1 VRKRFGWFI
10 IFLMLGCPF
19 YASGET
25 PAGVAADTPTY
36 SVAQPPAARD
46 LSVYKIH
53 PTIDGTI
60 IGVAALGA
68 LFPLIYENKIIKK
81 NCPCDS
87 NEVNRIDRPVIQ
99 YHSLVARTAGDIT
112 VGMAIGIPAILDGM
126 DLGFKNQAFKEDFV
140 VYAEVLSVDSAISN
154 AFRYT
159 TQRPR
164 PDAYRASPTPSQP
177 GGFASFYSGHT
188 ASTFAALSAASMTYN
203 LRYGP
208 HVWPWL
214 VTAGVGLGEAA
225 TRILSGRHF
234 YTDVAAGMAAGT
246 AIGTAI
252 PYLHERNK
260 HSTVMITPEVS
271 PDSVQLVFRK
281 DF

>member
-1 VRKRFGWFI
+1 
-10 IFLMLGCPF
+10 MLGCPL
-19 YASGET
+19 YAEGEM
-25 PAGVAADTPTY
+25 PAVVAADTATIHVDQGSEAPNK
-36 SVAQPPAARD
+36 
-46 LSVYKIH
+46 SVYRIH
-53 PTIDGTI
+53 PLLDGTI
-60 IGVAALGA
+60 IGVSALGA
-68 LFPLIYENKIIKK
+68 LLPVIFEPEIIKK

-87 NEVNRIDRPVIQ
+87 GEVNSIDRPVIQ
-99 YHSLVARTAGDIT
+99 YHSQLARSAGDIT
-112 VGMAIGIPAILDGM
+112 VAVALVAPPILDGL
-126 DLGFKNQAFKEDFV
+126 DIGFKDQAFKEDLV
-140 VYAEVLSVDSAISN
+140 VYMEVLSVNSAISN

-164 PDAYRASPTPSQP
+164 PDAYKLSPIPSQP

-188 ASTFAALSAASMTYN
+188 ASVFAGLSAAAMTYN

-214 VTAGVGLGEAA
+214 ITAGVGLGEGA

-234 YTDVAAGMAAGT
+234 YTDVAAGIGAGT
-246 AIGTAI
+246 AIGTLI

-260 HSTVMITPEVS
+260 HSTVSITPQVS
-271 PDSVQLVFRK
+271 PESVQLVFRK

>member
-1 VRKRFGWFI
+1 
-10 IFLMLGCPF
+10 
-19 YASGET
+19 
-25 PAGVAADTPTY
+25 
-36 SVAQPPAARD
+36 
-46 LSVYKIH
+46 VYKIH
-53 PTIDGTI
+53 PAVDGTI
-60 IGVAALGA
+60 IGIAALGA
-68 LFPLIYENKIIKK
+68 VFPLIYENKIIKK

-87 NEVNRIDRPVIQ
+87 GEVNRIDRPVIQ
-99 YHSLVARTAGDIT
+99 YHSAVARTAGDLT
-112 VGMAIGIPAILDGM
+112 VGLAIGVPALLDAM
-126 DLGFKNQAFKEDFV
+126 DLGLKNKAFMEDLV

-164 PDAYRASPTPSQP
+164 PNAYRDSPKPSQP
-177 GGFASFYSGHT
+177 GAFASFYSGHT
-188 ASTFAALSAASMTYN
+188 ATTFAALSAASMTYN

-214 VTAGVGLGEAA
+214 VTAVVGLGEGA

-234 YTDVAAGMAAGT
+234 YTDVAAGIGAGT
-246 AIGTAI
+246 AIGTLI

>member
-1 VRKRFGWFI
+1 MNKRFVLFI
-10 IFLMLGCPF
+10 LLGCPL
-19 YASGET
+19 YARGDT
-25 PAGVAADTPTY
+25 PAAVAADTPTFH
-36 SVAQPPAARD
+36 VAQRAEAQDR
-46 LSVYKIH
+46 SVYRIH
-53 PTIDGTI
+53 PAMDGTI
-60 IGVAALGA
+60 IGIAALGA

-87 NEVNRIDRPVIQ
+87 GEVNRIDRPVIQ
-99 YHSLVARTAGDIT
+99 YHSPVARTAGDIT
-112 VGMAIGIPAILDGM
+112 VGLAIAVPAILDGM
-126 DLGFKNQAFKEDFV
+126 DLGFNNQAFKEDFV
-140 VYAEVLSVDSAISN
+140 VYAEVLSVNSALSN

-159 TQRPR
+159 VQRPR

-177 GGFASFYSGHT
+177 GGFTSFYSGHV

-214 VTAGVGLGEAA
+214 VTAGVGLGEGA

-246 AIGTAI
+246 IVGTVI

-260 HSTVMITPEVS
+260 HATVSITPEVS
-271 PDSVQLVFRK
+271 PDSVQLVFQRT
-281 DF
+281 F